1 MIKKIISLPTN
12 DSKIYRQILA
22 FLNFM
27 LELTPQ
33 EREVLAELVRLNHE
47 YEALPAEKRAKFILS
62 TDMRKETRELLDIEE
77 KQFNGVVARL
87 KKKTFLGKPIMN
99 SQNIIHNELLFK
111 PDKEGYRIEINL
123 VNKKNASNK
132 KVVSIKPKAEKE
144 EPVEEVVKIKIP
156 S

>member
-1 MIKKIISLPTN
+1 
-12 DSKIYRQILA
+12 
-22 FLNFM
+22 
-27 LELTPQ
+27 
-33 EREVLAELVRLNHE
+33 
-47 YEALPAEKRAKFILS
+47 
-62 TDMRKETRELLDIEE
+62 
-77 KQFNGVVARL
+77 
-87 KKKTFLGKPIMN
+87 MN

-144 EPVEEVVKIKIP
+144 EPVEEAVKIKIP

>member
-1 MIKKIISLPTN
+1 
-12 DSKIYRQILA
+12 
-22 FLNFM
+22 M

-62 TDMRKETRELLDIEE
+62 TDMRKETRELLGIEE

-87 KKKTFLGKPIMN
+87 KKKTFLGKPIMDN
-99 SQNIIHNELLFK
+99 HNIIHNELLFK

-123 VNKKNASNK
+123 LNKGTTDK
-132 KVVSIKPKAEKE
+132 KVISIKPKAEKE
-144 EPVEEVVKIKIP
+144 ETVEEPIKIKVP
-156 S
+156 G

>member
-99 SQNIIHNELLFK
+99 NQNIIHSELLFK

-123 VNKKNASNK
+123 INKKSVSNK

-144 EPVEEVVKIKIP
+144 EPVEEAVKIKIP